1 MSVYIMLGRFTQQGI
16 ENIKEVPTR
25 DAAAEQTIQ
34 AMGAELKGLY
44 YVMGQYDFVAI
55 IEAPD
60 DDTVARL
67 VLAIGSL
74 GNVRTETLRAYT
86 KDEFAKIIAAL
97 P

>member
-1 MSVYIMLGRFTQQGI
+1 MSAYIMLGRFTQQGI
-16 ENIKEVPTR
+16 ETIKEVPAR
-25 DAAAEQTIQ
+25 DVAAEQTIQ

-60 DDTVARL
+60 DETVAKL
-67 VLAIGSL
+67 AIAIGSL

-86 KDEFAKIIAAL
+86 KDEFAKIIATL

>member
-1 MSVYIMLGRFTQQGI
+1 MSTYIMLGRFTQQGI
-16 ENIKEVPTR
+16 ETIKEVPTR
-25 DAAAEQTIQ
+25 DAVAEQTIQ

-60 DDTVARL
+60 DETVAKL
-67 VLAIGSL
+67 VIAIGSL

-86 KDEFAKIIAAL
+86 GDEFAQIITAL